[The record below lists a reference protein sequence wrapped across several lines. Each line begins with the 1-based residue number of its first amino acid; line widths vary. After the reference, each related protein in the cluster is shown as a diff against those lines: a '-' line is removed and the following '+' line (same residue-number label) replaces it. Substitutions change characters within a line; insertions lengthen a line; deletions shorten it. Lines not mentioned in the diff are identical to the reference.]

1 MGNLHDTRLP
11 RRCNGTHAAVIVST
25 KTELLRDAIE
35 REISRRIPA
44 MDPNVNVKLLIA
56 RCEARRFLMYDY
68 ILKRHATL
76 RPLSPFLSL
85 SLTLSLSLSVS
96 AATLSALIHHYSF
109 IVVRFFFPG
118 QIAASAKNGVCRGLN
133 FFFKF
138 FGYSTVFSCSRTVS
152 ATFRK
157 CWRNFGRTFGVRWQ
171 LVHLRKEKFGPPEV
185 YKISPSSSRR

>member
-1 MGNLHDTRLP
+1 MGNLHDTQLP
-11 RRCNGTHAAVIVST
+11 HRCNGTHAAVIVST

-68 ILKRHATL
+68 ILKRHAT
-76 RPLSPFLSL
+76 PHPLSL
-85 SLTLSLSLSVS
+85 SISLFVS

-109 IVVRFFFPG
+109 IVVRFFSG

-133 FFFKF
+133 FLDFF
-138 FGYSTVFSCSRTVS
+138 FSNFWGILRSSVSRTRSVRTVS
-152 ATFRK
+152 VY
-157 CWRNFGRTFGVRWQ
+157 RNVA
-171 LVHLRKEKFGPPEV
+171 KF
-185 YKISPSSSRR
+185 